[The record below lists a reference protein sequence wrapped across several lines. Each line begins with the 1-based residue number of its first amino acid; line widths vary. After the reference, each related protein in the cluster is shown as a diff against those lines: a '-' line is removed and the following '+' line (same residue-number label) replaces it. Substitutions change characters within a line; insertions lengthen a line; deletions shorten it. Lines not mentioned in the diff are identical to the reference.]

1 MQHNEIQNIVKSFQM
16 YSYELDLMT
25 SFNVTLSFAN
35 LDAIICSMQNINFNT
50 ALISVPCLGTE
61 ISTVLNTENG
71 LKRIFLKHLQIQ

>member
-35 LDAIICSMQNINFNT
+35 LVAIICSMQNINFNT
-50 ALISVPCLGTE
+50 ALMKFRLLRTM
-61 ISTVLNTENG
+61 NT
-71 LKRIFLKHLQIQ
+71 IAALQYSN

>member
-35 LDAIICSMQNINFNT
+35 LVAIICSMQNINFNT
-50 ALISVPCLGTE
+50 ALMKFRLLRTMNI
-61 ISTVLNTENG
+61 IAA
-71 LKRIFLKHLQIQ
+71 LQYSN

>member
-35 LDAIICSMQNINFNT
+35 LVAIICSMQNINFNT
-50 ALISVPCLGTE
+50 ALMKFTLLRTM
-61 ISTVLNTENG
+61 NT
-71 LKRIFLKHLQIQ
+71 IAALQYSN